1 MGFMAF
7 RVLAMRVRGEQH
19 MTDADVDKEHGIKSE
34 WHS

>member
-19 MTDADVDKEHGIKSE
+19 RIDAKVE
-34 WHS
+34 WQGA